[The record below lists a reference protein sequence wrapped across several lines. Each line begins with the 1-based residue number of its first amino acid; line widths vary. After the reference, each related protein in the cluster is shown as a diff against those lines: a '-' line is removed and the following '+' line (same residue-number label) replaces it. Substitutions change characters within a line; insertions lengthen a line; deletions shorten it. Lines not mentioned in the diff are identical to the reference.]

1 MIKKLVLLL
10 VALAFGP
17 ISLSACNTVQGAG
30 RDVEKLGDKVQSEAV
45 EHKRY

>member
-1 MIKKLVLLL
+1 MIKKLMLLL
-10 VALAFGP
+10 AVLIFGP
-17 ISLSACNTVQGAG
+17 ITLSACNTVQGAG